1 MRRKS
6 QLFLLPLQEQNAPKA
21 WVVGVWVA
29 ASLYVPFVWLVLF
42 GGPWDQ
48 RRLSW
53 IKSWPLLPGLVMQCL
68 EPVASAP
75 PQVSYSLMGAV
86 TLAVLVLLY
95 RLGRKGTVALI
106 LACLLGASFASIN
119 SWLAFQA
126 YPTAF

>member
-6 QLFLLPLQEQNAPKA
+6 QLFLLPLQEQNAPRAWMVSA
-21 WVVGVWVA
+21 WVLV
-29 ASLYVPFVWLVLF
+29 SLYLPFGWLVLF
-42 GGPWDQ
+42 EGPWDQ

-53 IKSWPLLPGLVMQCL
+53 IKSWPLLPGLVMQSL

-86 TLAVLVLLY
+86 TLAAFVLLF
-95 RLGRKGTVALI
+95 RLGRKGVTALI
-106 LACLLGASFASIN
+106 LAFLLGAGFASFN